1 MTFSGKSHGGVG
13 GSATAVAAAPAGGT
27 VSWEGQP
34 CPFCT
39 GSSTSYVTDCFDTIG
54 KKICELWFCNACSGF
69 FPRRV
74 AIGHPKAGAKKASE
88 KASEKSADHASA
100 KASDKRR
107 APRFPVQFVVQ
118 VDFNHK
124 PAPKKRLALFGGRKQ
139 SLSEPL
145 LAMVMD
151 AGNGGLC
158 FRHPT
163 PIEEG
168 REGRMLISLP
178 SVAQS
183 FSAIGRVVRST
194 LLPDGSYGL
203 GVQFIDVDPEYR
215 DALKRYIHLG

>member
-1 MTFSGKSHGGVG
+1 MGESTRSG
-13 GSATAVAAAPAGGT
+13 AVT
-27 VSWEGQP
+27 WEGQT
-34 CPFCT
+34 CPFCSST
-39 GSSTSYVTDCFDTIG
+39 STSYVTDCFDTLG
-54 KKICELWFCNACSGF
+54 KKICELWYCNACSGF
-69 FPRRV
+69 FPRQV
-74 AIGHPKAGAKKASE
+74 AIGHPKSGVKKAIE
-88 KASEKSADHASA
+88 KTGEKVTAGS
-100 KASDKRR
+100 SDKRR

-124 PAPKKRLALFGGRKQ
+124 PAPKRRLRLFGGKKP

-215 DALKRYIHLG
+215 DALKRYVRLT